1 MRTPLEIV
9 DDDAPAQNPGRA
21 APDGA
26 AAAPAPDTGRAAP
39 DDAAAAPAPDTGR
52 AAPHSAT
59 GGGEAGI
66 DGRRY
71 PQAATGRALRWAR
84 LGRSGTGAPARVVV
98 AAAVAGAALAA
109 GGVWIALPG
118 GAPAP
123 RTILVT
129 AHHSRFEPDR
139 ITVKAGATVWFVV
152 HNSDPIDHEFIIGPP
167 AVHELHERGTPH
179 VHTGVVPGEITVPA
193 GATVETTWTFGPSG
207 SPPVAY
213 GCHLAGHWAY
223 GMHGLAVIR

>member
-1 MRTPLEIV
+1 VTPV
-9 DDDAPAQNPGRA
+9 QA
-21 APDGA
+21 
-26 AAAPAPDTGRAAP
+26 
-39 DDAAAAPAPDTGR
+39 DDAATDESTGPAPATGR

-59 GGGEAGI
+59 GGGSPGI
-66 DGRRY
+66 DGRRR
-71 PQAATGRALRWAR
+71 PQGATGRALRWRRRAGPR
-84 LGRSGTGAPARVVV
+84 PGAPARAVV
-98 AAAVAGAALAA
+98 AAAVAGAALGA
-109 GGVWIALPG
+109 GVVWIARPG
-118 GAPAP
+118 GSSAP
-123 RTILVT
+123 RTIVVT

-139 ITVKAGATVWFVV
+139 ISVKPGAIVRFVV

-167 AVHELHERGTPH
+167 AVHELHERGIPH
-179 VHTGVVPGEITVPA
+179 VHTGVMPGEITVPA